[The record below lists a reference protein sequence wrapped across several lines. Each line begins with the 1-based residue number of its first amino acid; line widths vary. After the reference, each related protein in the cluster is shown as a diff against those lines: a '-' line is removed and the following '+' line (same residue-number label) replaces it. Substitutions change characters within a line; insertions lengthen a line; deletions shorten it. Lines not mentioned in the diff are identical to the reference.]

1 MADLGSGVRGSSPRF
16 PTCEINCWVENP
28 IGIGAETQG
37 EKLDLSKSVSCEMKF
52 MKSLRKIEM
61 MKYKSK
67 KKKNIKN
74 I

>member
-16 PTCEINCWVENP
+16 PTCEINCLVGNQ
-28 IGIGAETQG
+28 IGIGVGTPE
-37 EKLDLSKSVSCEMKF
+37 EKSGLSKSVSFRMKF